1 MCLCVYT
8 CSRYHTHSHP
18 YSHTHS
24 HPYSHALPHTL
35 PPTLPPTLSHTPIQL
50 RISEMEV
57 SKARN
62 MIEHEREIF
71 SRPARTWIPSTTN
84 VKRKREGGE
93 GVRSE
98 GMKVRE
104 VKSEGVRE

>member
-1 MCLCVYT
+1 MSVYL
-8 CSRYHTHSHP
+8 HT
-18 YSHTHS
+18 
-24 HPYSHALPHTL
+24 LPHTL
-35 PPTLPPTLSHTPIQL
+35 VQL

-93 GVRSE
+93 EVR
-98 GMKVRE
+98 MKGR
-104 VKSEGVRE
+104 

>member
-1 MCLCVYT
+1 MFVCVYLFT
-8 CSRYHTHSHP
+8 LPHTLPPILPNTPTHTPTHS
-18 YSHTHS
+18 
-24 HPYSHALPHTL
+24 HTL

-104 VKSEGVRE
+104 VRSEGVRE